1 MSGAILVILVGVVT
15 VEGRR
20 RGIIRG
26 ARAEQR
32 PLEILVGTEETN
44 LSNDSRM
51 SFVTYLMKVPCK
63 LLMDP
68 FGFGILTL
76 SWEVGSSESGYA
88 IVYS

>member
-15 VEGRR
+15 GEGR

-26 ARAEQR
+26 AGAEQR
-32 PLEILVGTEETN
+32 PLEILVGTEKTN

>member
-15 VEGRR
+15 GEGRQ
-20 RGIIRG
+20 GIIRG

-44 LSNDSRM
+44 LSSDSRM

-76 SWEVGSSESGYA
+76 SWEVGSSESGCA

>member
-15 VEGRR
+15 GEGR

-26 ARAEQR
+26 ARAKQR

-76 SWEVGSSESGYA
+76 SWEVGSS
-88 IVYS
+88 